1 MKEAFKP
8 LGLVWGDIGRKGTDL
23 NYMLSSLMF
32 RHKDDVDYEEQNAFE
47 EQARALHGLSDIECE
62 EARLQI
68 KEANDDT
75 KLDVDRLLLLGLLY
89 CKGSRIGKSNF
100 LFPVLTKDQL
110 HIMQANENL
119 PRGSIV
125 DNNKHTPIFGKNRE
139 SPPDLR

>member
-47 EQARALHGLSDIECE
+47 EQARALHGLDVECE

-75 KLDVDRLLLLGLLY
+75 KLDVDIQIHTLMYNVNALPITYKCISYSQLG
-89 CKGSRIGKSNF
+89 
-100 LFPVLTKDQL
+100 
-110 HIMQANENL
+110 
-119 PRGSIV
+119 
-125 DNNKHTPIFGKNRE
+125 
-139 SPPDLR
+139 